1 MLDPSYRK
9 LPACR
14 AAMRLVRAI
23 YALTNHFPADEKS
36 GLTATLKR
44 AATSLPTKFAES
56 HTQTDPVAY
65 RKALTTAEATL
76 RDLAAY
82 LDVAEKL
89 RMTSRRRFR
98 APRRRAHKVATNLA
112 AMLDLADD
120 EDARGPR
127 LSWFARLS
135 A

>member
-9 LPACR
+9 LPVCR
-14 AAMRLVRAI
+14 AAMRLARAI
-23 YALTNHFPADEKS
+23 YDLTNHFPAEEKS

-44 AATSLPTKFAES
+44 AATSIPTKFAES
-56 HTQTDPVAY
+56 HTQTDPVES
-65 RKALTTAEATL
+65 RKALASAEAIL

-98 APRRRAHKVATNLA
+98 ASRRHAHKVATNLT
-112 AMLDLADD
+112 AMLNAS
-120 EDARGPR
+120 DAGDTRGPR
-127 LSWFARLS
+127 FSWNMRLS